1 MRGVSDSVL
10 RMSSIKSAL
19 LQGGLSAKD
28 RAWVKILVGFS
39 SIVHLMWC
47 SNPYRFFLIGHHVE
61 FAFMMEAWIP
71 IVSHLVS
78 KIFDVACKECLQDLN
93 RSKSD

>member
-47 SNPYRFFLIGHHVE
+47 SNPYRFFFDRSSCGIRIHDGGVDSNS
-61 FAFMMEAWIP
+61 
-71 IVSHLVS
+71 VSFS
-78 KIFDVACKECLQDLN
+78 FKDF
-93 RSKSD
+93 